1 MIQDRDHAPGVAR
14 HPIRVVSERTG
25 LSPDLL
31 RAWESRHAVVQ
42 PLRTEGG
49 HRLYSDA
56 DIERLILLSRVTS
69 AGRAIGQVA
78 ELSTAELAELAR
90 EDDEA
95 RARAVG
101 VGPARESGD
110 VAEGFTAEAIE
121 AVRRL
126 DPDRL
131 DRTLRRAALSLGTV
145 PFLQRVAGP
154 FLHEV
159 GTLWHEGTLRPAH
172 EHLGSVGMRR
182 VLDWLIGSTSRG
194 NGRPRIVIGTPA
206 GEHHEMGALLAA
218 AAAESAGW
226 EAIYLGPN
234 LPADEL
240 AQASVWTGARVVALS
255 AVFSPEKEALE
266 AEIRDVRKRLPPSVT
281 LMLGGRGTQGI
292 EESMKGGQV
301 VPIANIPDFIRML
314 EGLNSRDTP

>member
-1 MIQDRDHAPGVAR
+1 MKQDSDRSPGMAR

-31 RAWESRHAVVQ
+31 RAWESRHSVVQ

-56 DIERLILLSRVTS
+56 DIERLILLHRVTS

-78 ELSTAELAELAR
+78 ELSTTALAEMAR

-95 RARAVG
+95 RAYASG
-101 VGPARESGD
+101 VGPAREPAD
-110 VAEGFTAEAIE
+110 AADAFTAEAIE

-126 DPDRL
+126 DPDGL

-154 FLHEV
+154 FLHQV
-159 GTLWHEGTLRPAH
+159 GSLWHEGTLRPAH
-172 EHLGSVGMRR
+172 EHLGSIGMRR
-182 VLDWLIGSTSRG
+182 VLEWLIGSTSRG
-194 NGRPRIVIGTPA
+194 NGRPRIVIGTPS

-226 EAIYLGPN
+226 QAIYLGPN

-255 AVFSPEKEALE
+255 AVFSPEKGALE
-266 AEIRDVRKRLPPSVT
+266 AEIRDVRERLPPSVT
-281 LMLGGRGTQGI
+281 LMLGGRGSRGI
-292 EESMKGGQV
+292 EEVMKGGRV
-301 VPIANIPDFIRML
+301 VPITSIPDFIRML
-314 EGLNSRDTP
+314 EGLTSRDAP